1 MVVVGFISILLTH
14 KYYINLHSKKMAR
27 IQSDIS
33 NVLTIVNQIAES
45 SDPQVANVVQQ
56 VNKVFTTVTE
66 DINKTDRLG

>member
-1 MVVVGFISILLTH
+1 
-14 KYYINLHSKKMAR
+14 MAR